1 MDSKI
6 QEFLFIQES
15 ERTTMRKHIASFIW
29 IVAIANLM
37 ILATSQAAMAGS
49 GTRSYMNAST
59 HSEKETRSVLET
71 EFIITGGYRVDDLDW
86 NIAGDINGNN
96 PNIISELTWDDL
108 ESYQLKF
115 QGGLVWP
122 NLIAVRGSLAYGWL
136 FDGRNQD
143 SDYWGDNR
151 TFEFSRSN
159 NTTDDDQVWDAS
171 LAVGYPF
178 RFGRTVIGTVTPLAG
193 YSHHE
198 QQLNISDGIQT
209 IATAGVT
216 PPVGPFEG
224 LDSSYETKW
233 RGPWVGIDMH
243 FRADEI
249 KTFAHRIETYLTYE
263 YHWADFEAVAN
274 WNLIDNYAH
283 PKSFKHDT
291 NGNGFVIGAGI
302 NCMLTQHWAL
312 NLNFDYQDWSTDS
325 GTIKFFLADGT
336 THKQQL
342 NEVNWTSY
350 AFMMGLSLRF

>member
-1 MDSKI
+1 
-6 QEFLFIQES
+6 
-15 ERTTMRKHIASFIW
+15 MRRHLYSFIW
-29 IVAIANLM
+29 MIAIANLM
-37 ILATSQAAMAGS
+37 ILAASQAAMAGS
-49 GTRSYMNAST
+49 ENHSYIRAATPAAKKTR
-59 HSEKETRSVLET
+59 LGPET
-71 EFIITGGYRVDDLDW
+71 EFIVTGGYRVDDLDW
-86 NIAGDINGNN
+86 NIAGDITGQN

-122 NLIAVRGSLAYGWL
+122 NLIALRGSFAYGWL
-136 FDGRNQD
+136 FDGKNQD

-178 RFGRTVIGTVTPLAG
+178 RFGRTVIGTVTPLVG

-198 QQLNISDGIQT
+198 QQLNISNGFQT
-209 IATAGVT
+209 IATPGVT

-233 RGPWVGIDMH
+233 RGPWIGIDMH
-243 FRADEI
+243 FRAAEI
-249 KTFAHRIETYLTYE
+249 KSFAHRIETYVTYE
-263 YHWADFEAVAN
+263 YHWVDFDADAN
-274 WNLIDNYAH
+274 WNLIDSYAH
-283 PKSFKHDT
+283 PKSFQHDA
-291 NGNGFVIGAGI
+291 NGNGYVISAGI
-302 NCMLTQHWAL
+302 NCMLTQYWAL

-325 GTIKFFLADGT
+325 GTIKFYLADGT

-350 AFMMGLSLRF
+350 AVMMGLSLRF

>member
-1 MDSKI
+1 
-6 QEFLFIQES
+6 
-15 ERTTMRKHIASFIW
+15 MRRHIASFIW
-29 IVAIANLM
+29 MVAIANVM
-37 ILATSQAAMAGS
+37 ILATSQAAMAES
-49 GTRSYMNAST
+49 GTRSDMNAST
-59 HSEKETRSVLET
+59 HSEKATRSALES
-71 EFIITGGYRVDDLDW
+71 EFIVTGGYRVDDLDW

-108 ESYQLKF
+108 ESYQVKF

-143 SDYWGDNR
+143 SDYLGDNR

-178 RFGRTVIGTVTPLAG
+178 RFGRTVIGTVTPLVG

-198 QQLNISDGIQT
+198 QQLNISDGYQT

-233 RGPWVGIDMH
+233 RGPWIGIDMH
-243 FRADEI
+243 FRAAEI
-249 KTFAHRIETYLTYE
+249 KSFAHRFETYLTYE
-263 YHWADFEAVAN
+263 YHWADFEAEAN
-274 WNLIDNYAH
+274 WNLIDNFAH
-283 PKSFKHDT
+283 PKSFSHDT
-291 NGNGFVIGAGI
+291 NGRGFVIGAGI
-302 NCMLTQHWAL
+302 NYMLTQHWAL
-312 NLNFDYQDWSTDS
+312 NFNFDYQDWSTDS

>member
-1 MDSKI
+1 
-6 QEFLFIQES
+6 
-15 ERTTMRKHIASFIW
+15 MRRHIASFIW
-29 IVAIANLM
+29 MVAIANVM
-37 ILATSQAAMAGS
+37 ILATSQAAMAES

-59 HSEKETRSVLET
+59 HSEKATRSALES
-71 EFIITGGYRVDDLDW
+71 EFIVTGGYREDELDW

-108 ESYQLKF
+108 ESYQVKF

-143 SDYWGDNR
+143 SDYLGDNR

-178 RFGRTVIGTVTPLAG
+178 RFGRTDIGTFTPLVG

-198 QQLNISDGIQT
+198 QQLNMTDGFQT
-209 IATAGVT
+209 IATPGVT
-216 PPVGPFEG
+216 PPVGPFAG
-224 LDSSYETKW
+224 LDSSYDTEW
-233 RGPWVGIDMH
+233 RGPWIGIDLH
-243 FRADEI
+243 FRAAEI
-249 KTFAHRIETYLTYE
+249 KTFAHRIETYFTYE
-263 YHWADFEAVAN
+263 YHWTEYDADAN
-274 WNLIDNYAH
+274 WNLIDTFAH
-283 PKSFKHDT
+283 PKSFKHEAD
-291 NGNGFVIGAGI
+291 GNGYVISTGI
-302 NCMLTQHWAL
+302 NCMLDQNWAL
-312 NLNFDYQDWSTDS
+312 NVNFDYQDWSTDN

>member
-1 MDSKI
+1 
-6 QEFLFIQES
+6 
-15 ERTTMRKHIASFIW
+15 MRKHIASFLG
-29 IVAIANLM
+29 IAAM
-37 ILATSQAAMAGS
+37 VSMMVFATSQLTMAGS
-49 GTRSYMNAST
+49 HALSYTSASATANKATRLAP
-59 HSEKETRSVLET
+59 ET
-71 EFIITGGYRVDDLDW
+71 EFIVTGGYRVDDLDW
-86 NIAGDINGNN
+86 NIAGDISGQN

-115 QGGLVWP
+115 QGGLIWP
-122 NLIAVRGSLAYGWL
+122 NLIALKGSFAYGWL
-136 FDGRNQD
+136 FDGKNQD

-178 RFGRTVIGTVTPLAG
+178 RFGRTVIGTVTPLVG

-198 QQLNISDGIQT
+198 QQLNISNGFQT
-209 IATAGVT
+209 IATPGLT

-233 RGPWVGIDMH
+233 RGPWIGIDMH
-243 FRADEI
+243 FRAAEI
-249 KTFAHRIETYLTYE
+249 KSFAHRIETYVTYE
-263 YHWADFEAVAN
+263 YHWADFEADAN
-274 WNLIDNYAH
+274 WNLVDIYAH

-291 NGNGFVIGAGI
+291 NGNGYVISAGI

-312 NLNFDYQDWSTDS
+312 NLNFDYQEWSTDS
-325 GTIKFFLADGT
+325 GTIKFYLADGT

-342 NEVNWTSY
+342 NEVNWTAY
-350 AFMMGLSLRF
+350 AVMMGLSLRF